1 MVQLWFSKHSGV
13 SGKVYLS
20 DRVGGLH
27 LVQLRCRLCGSVA
40 WGSALV
46 WRWFQSVGA
55 DWCDQVRYGFS
66 FGAVLVQRCV
76 A

>member
-1 MVQLWFSKHSGV
+1 MAQLWFSKHSGV

-40 WGSALV
+40 GCSALV

-55 DWCDQVRYGFS
+55 DWCDQVSYRFS
-66 FGAVLVQRCV
+66 FGPVLLQRCV